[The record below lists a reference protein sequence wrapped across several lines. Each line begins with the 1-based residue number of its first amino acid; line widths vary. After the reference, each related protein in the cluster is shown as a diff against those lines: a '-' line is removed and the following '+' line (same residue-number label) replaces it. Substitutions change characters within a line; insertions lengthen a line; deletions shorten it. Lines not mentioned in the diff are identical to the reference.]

1 MIERTTT
8 RIAHLERT
16 SEADRVPLRWAYAEL
31 KRAHD
36 LLPADA
42 QAEAVYC
49 GWRDGRI
56 EYPHRLTDVEYERAG
71 KEQLA
76 AMIQQFMAD
85 GVLTADEATALVQA
99 AAAAVAP

>member
-56 EYPHRLTDVEYERAG
+56 EYPHRLTDVEYERAN
-71 KEQLA
+71 KEHLARVMQQALADGIVTVDEMA
-76 AMIQQFMAD
+76 AMS
-85 GVLTADEATALVQA
+85 A
-99 AAAAVAP
+99 AAAAAIAP